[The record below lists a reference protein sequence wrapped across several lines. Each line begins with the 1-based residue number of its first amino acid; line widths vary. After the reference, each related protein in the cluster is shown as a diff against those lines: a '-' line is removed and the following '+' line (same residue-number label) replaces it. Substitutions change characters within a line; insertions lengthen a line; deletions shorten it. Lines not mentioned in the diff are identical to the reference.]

1 MTERDKFEAWFYK
14 DWSTQAALDNKT
26 HIESAFVGW
35 QACAAQY
42 EAQLKVAEDALKYYA
57 KQTNAGYGFVAL
69 EALSKM
75 RGMQ

>member
-1 MTERDKFEAWFYK
+1 MTERDRFESWYFERFRVQIGFWDGYK
-14 DWSTQAALDNKT
+14 DNVFEL
-26 HIESAFVGW
+26 W

-57 KQTNAGYGFVAL
+57 KQTNAGYGFVAR